1 MRMTVYSRVK
11 YARAAVIVEWFLN
24 FFRKRETIRRE
35 SAYKCPMK
43 RIIYDCEETHV
54 VGRKSKAGIIVGI
67 IVGFCAATL
76 LYLLFF

>member
-1 MRMTVYSRVK
+1 MK
-11 YARAAVIVEWFLN
+11 YAKAAVIVEWFLN

-35 SAYKCPMK
+35 SAYKCSMK